1 MKGYHTSKGNSIKD
15 ERYIVRRAPP
25 TARAPACGER
35 QVPGRRRALN
45 GNKPTGASPGEFGV
59 HSFALPS
66 PDENSRCSRGR
77 DAFSCSR
84 SSGVEGALPKPWNSP
99 GVFLPFK
106 VARSKTG
113 TGTVHAGCVLL
124 ELGLDGCEVRL
135 CGLCAFVRPRVPCV
149 PCVCPGSPRCLF
161 TGTVRK
167 MTRGASRSERM
178 RATARKPTPTHRGF
192 LSLHHGLRR
201 IQADCQ

>member
-1 MKGYHTSKGNSIKD
+1 MFCTGNESSPAQLIPHQPSSKDITRKRPKRKLDQGRALHCKESAAHGAGAG
-15 ERYIVRRAPP
+15 VRRAAGPRPP
-25 TARAPACGER
+25 PRSKWEQAN
-35 QVPGRRRALN
+35 RRLAWRVRRS
-45 GNKPTGASPGEFGV
+45 ASI
-59 HSFALPS
+59 PS

-77 DAFSCSR
+77 DAYSCSR

-113 TGTVHAGCVLL
+113 TKDEARG
-124 ELGLDGCEVRL
+124 
-135 CGLCAFVRPRVPCV
+135 
-149 PCVCPGSPRCLF
+149 F
-161 TGTVRK
+161 TER
-167 MTRGASRSERM
+167 AYSER
-178 RATARKPTPTHRGF
+178 RHENRRHRIGVF